1 MEVQVRYATEFG
13 SSATVI
19 NVTEIPSFAKR
30 FKLLSVNPHEEQ
42 TDLKP
47 STKLHIGEVVDE
59 SYPEKFRQEAPKTGS
74 LTEAI
79 KEVINNQLKE
89 MESIALEEE
98 NKVLVEMQQIPKKHP
113 KYSDFYESCDLCH
126 YNAFFKYQYNGE
138 ILHRCQTHKI
148 VDIKNL
154 KGKFGF
160 GEHKPKGET
169 LEEAGK
175 DFIENTMKFSFNS
188 MDTRT
193 QANRMLKCVE
203 FGAKWHAETHGKEK
217 VNDLLEMLKRSITEI
232 NHLKHT
238 YKDKGHC
245 VKYLSDCETII
256 EQYKNK

>member
-59 SYPEKFRQEAPKTGS
+59 SYPEEFRKEAPKTGS

-89 MESIALEEE
+89 IESL
-98 NKVLVEMQQIPKKHP
+98 
-113 KYSDFYESCDLCH
+113 
-126 YNAFFKYQYNGE
+126 
-138 ILHRCQTHKI
+138 
-148 VDIKNL
+148 
-154 KGKFGF
+154 
-160 GEHKPKGET
+160 T
-169 LEEAGK
+169 LEEAAKRYDGENAASGVK
-175 DFIENTMKFSFNS
+175 SFI
-188 MDTRT
+188 
-193 QANRMLKCVE
+193 A
-203 FGAKWHAETHGKEK
+203 GAKWYAETRGKEE
-217 VNDLLEMLKRSITEI
+217 VNDLLEMLKRSIAEI
-232 NHLKHT
+232 NHIKYT